1 MSVAASVAG
10 DPPPPTEQRHA
21 SGDRLDGMSAIE
33 ILRLMNDEDGR
44 AVAAVTAA
52 LPAVAD
58 LVELAVPRV
67 REGGRV
73 HYFGAGTSGRLG
85 VLDAAELR
93 PTYSLPSGVVIA
105 HIAGGASAL
114 TEAIEDAED
123 SWETG
128 AADAAVVEPGDV
140 VIGLAA
146 SGSTPYVGGALER
159 ARSVGAATALV
170 ACNPDPRLAG
180 LADVV
185 VVADT
190 GPEVVAGSTRLKAGT
205 AEKLVINGFSTAL
218 MIALGHTWRGLMVS
232 VVATNA
238 KLRDRT
244 GRILAEAL
252 DIDVAT
258 ARRLLAHADGDLKA
272 AIVTGVAGVDLALAR
287 TALASAGGSVAHA
300 LTVLG
305 SR

>member
-10 DPPPPTEQRHA
+10 DPLPPTEQRHP
-21 SGDRLDGMSAIE
+21 SGERLDDMSAIE
-33 ILRLMNDEDGR
+33 VLRLMNDEDRVAVG
-44 AVAAVTAA
+44 AVAAA
-52 LPAVAD
+52 LPAVAR
-58 LVELAVPRV
+58 LVEVAAARV

-93 PTYSLPSGVVIA
+93 PTYGLPSDVVVA
-105 HIAGGASAL
+105 HIAGGSSAL

-128 AADAAVVEPGDV
+128 TAEAAAVRPGDV
-140 VIGLAA
+140 AIGLAA
-146 SGSTPYVGGALER
+146 SGSTPYVGGALEQ
-159 ARSVGAATALV
+159 ARKVGATTALV
-170 ACNPDPRLAG
+170 ACVPAPRLAS
-180 LADVV
+180 LADIV

-205 AEKLVINGFSTAL
+205 AEKLVINSFSTAL
-218 MIALGHTWRGLMVS
+218 MISLGYTWRGLMVS

-252 DIDVAT
+252 GVDVAT
-258 ARRLLAHADGDLKA
+258 AIGLLAHADGDLKA
-272 AIVTGVAGVDLALAR
+272 AILTGVTRVDLAQAR
-287 TALASAGGSVAHA
+287 TALAAAGGSVARA
-300 LTVLG
+300 LAALG
-305 SR
+305 AT